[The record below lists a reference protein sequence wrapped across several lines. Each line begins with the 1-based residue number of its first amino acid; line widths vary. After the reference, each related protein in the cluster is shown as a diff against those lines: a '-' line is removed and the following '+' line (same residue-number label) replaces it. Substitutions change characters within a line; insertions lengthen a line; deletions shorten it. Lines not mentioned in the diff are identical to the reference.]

1 MKKTIPITS
10 VLVLCVVAEIAKADF
25 TFGTPTDL
33 GPPVNS
39 SAEECFPSI
48 SADGLSLYFVY
59 SRTGGY

>member
-33 GPPVNS
+33 GPPVNVN
-39 SAEECFPSI
+39 ETY
-48 SADGLSLYFVY
+48 G
-59 SRTGGY
+59 